1 MSLPGNVRFSNFSQ
15 SRETVRRKRLAVV
28 MEKVGMIG
36 KENSTL
42 EVVTKKDLEV
52 EKQDK
57 DMEKEEEK
65 QAKEVINKEKDKED
79 EEGKSKEV
87 RKNVKEPA
95 VIEAKDNDDGGSE
108 KKVEEAKEPDVVEE
122 VKEQDVVDYD
132 FLKLRIC
139 HKMHGGG
146 KLVSAASS
154 DSARILIFG
163 QKI

>member
-1 MSLPGNVRFSNFSQ
+1 M
-15 SRETVRRKRLAVV
+15 AVV

-36 KENSTL
+36 KENSTS

-65 QAKEVINKEKDKED
+65 QAKEVMKMEKKKVE

-87 RKNVKEPA
+87 SKNVKEPA
-95 VIEAKDNDDGGSE
+95 VIEAKDNDGVVRADFRE
-108 KKVEEAKEPDVVEE
+108 KKVEEAKEPDMV
-122 VKEQDVVDYD
+122 EQDVVDYD

-146 KLVSAASS
+146 KLVSAAIS
-154 DSARILIFG
+154 DSHLISF
-163 QKI
+163 IN

>member
-1 MSLPGNVRFSNFSQ
+1 M
-15 SRETVRRKRLAVV
+15 AVV
-28 MEKVGMIG
+28 MEKVGMLG
-36 KENSTL
+36 KDNSTS

-65 QAKEVINKEKDKED
+65 QAKEVINMEKDKDD

-95 VIEAKDNDDGGSE
+95 VIEAKDNDDGVRADLKE
-108 KKVEEAKEPDVVEE
+108 KKVEEAKEFDVVEE

>member
-1 MSLPGNVRFSNFSQ
+1 ML
-15 SRETVRRKRLAVV
+15 
-28 MEKVGMIG
+28 G
-36 KENSTL
+36 KDNSTS

-65 QAKEVINKEKDKED
+65 QAKEVINMEKD

-87 RKNVKEPA
+87 RNNVKEPA
-95 VIEAKDNDDGGSE
+95 VIEEKDNDDGVRADLKE
-108 KKVEEAKEPDVVEE
+108 KKVEEAKEPDVVKEA
-122 VKEQDVVDYD
+122 KEQDVVDYD

>member
-1 MSLPGNVRFSNFSQ
+1 M
-15 SRETVRRKRLAVV
+15 AVV

-36 KENSTL
+36 KENSTS

-57 DMEKEEEK
+57 DMEKDEEK
-65 QAKEVINKEKDKED
+65 QAKEVINMEKHKVD
-79 EEGKSKEV
+79 EEGKSKEA

-95 VIEAKDNDDGGSE
+95 VIEAKDNDGGVGADFRE
-108 KKVEEAKEPDVVEE
+108 KNIEESKEPDMVEEA
-122 VKEQDVVDYD
+122 KEQDVVDYD

-146 KLVSAASS
+146 KLVCASS
-154 DSARILIFG
+154 AGLEAPYHSA
-163 QKI
+163 

>member
-1 MSLPGNVRFSNFSQ
+1 ML
-15 SRETVRRKRLAVV
+15 
-28 MEKVGMIG
+28 G
-36 KENSTL
+36 KDNSTS

-65 QAKEVINKEKDKED
+65 QAKEVINMEKDKDD

-95 VIEAKDNDDGGSE
+95 VIEAKDNDDGVRADLKE

>member
-1 MSLPGNVRFSNFSQ
+1 M
-15 SRETVRRKRLAVV
+15 AVV
-28 MEKVGMIG
+28 MEKVGMLG
-36 KENSTL
+36 KDNSTS

-65 QAKEVINKEKDKED
+65 QAKEVINMEKDKED

-95 VIEAKDNDDGGSE
+95 VIEAKDNDDGVRADLKE
-108 KKVEEAKEPDVVEE
+108 KKVEGAKEPDVVEE
-122 VKEQDVVDYD
+122 AKEQDVVDYD

>member
-1 MSLPGNVRFSNFSQ
+1 
-15 SRETVRRKRLAVV
+15 
-28 MEKVGMIG
+28 MIG
-36 KENSTL
+36 KENSTS

-65 QAKEVINKEKDKED
+65 QAKEVINMEKDKDD
-79 EEGKSKEV
+79 EEGKSKEG

-95 VIEAKDNDDGGSE
+95 VIKAKDNDGGVRADLKE
-108 KKVEEAKEPDVVEE
+108 KKEEEAKEPDVVEE

>member
-1 MSLPGNVRFSNFSQ
+1 
-15 SRETVRRKRLAVV
+15 

-36 KENSTL
+36 EENSTSK
-42 EVVTKKDLEV
+42 VVTKKDLEV

-57 DMEKEEEK
+57 DTEKEEEK
-65 QAKEVINKEKDKED
+65 QAKEVINMEKDNAD
-79 EEGKSKEV
+79 EEGKSKGV

-95 VIEAKDNDDGGSE
+95 LIEAKGNDDRVKADLKE
-108 KKVEEAKEPDVVEE
+108 KKVEEAKEPVLVEE

-146 KLVSAASS
+146 KLVSAAIS
-154 DSARILIFG
+154 DSHLISC
-163 QKI
+163 INYL

>member
-1 MSLPGNVRFSNFSQ
+1 M
-15 SRETVRRKRLAVV
+15 AVV
-28 MEKVGMIG
+28 MEKVGMLG
-36 KENSTL
+36 KENFTS

-65 QAKEVINKEKDKED
+65 QAKEVINMEKDKED

-95 VIEAKDNDDGGSE
+95 VIEAKDNDDGVRADLTE

>member
-1 MSLPGNVRFSNFSQ
+1 
-15 SRETVRRKRLAVV
+15 

-36 KENSTL
+36 KENSTS

-65 QAKEVINKEKDKED
+65 QAKEVINTEKDKED

-95 VIEAKDNDDGGSE
+95 VIEAKDNDDGVRADLKE

-122 VKEQDVVDYD
+122 AKEQDVVDYD

>member
-1 MSLPGNVRFSNFSQ
+1 
-15 SRETVRRKRLAVV
+15 
-28 MEKVGMIG
+28 MIG
-36 KENSTL
+36 KENSTSK
-42 EVVTKKDLEV
+42 VVTKKDLEV
-52 EKQDK
+52 DKQYK

-65 QAKEVINKEKDKED
+65 QAKEVINMEKDKDD

-87 RKNVKEPA
+87 RNNVKEPA
-95 VIEAKDNDDGGSE
+95 VIEAKDNDDGVRADLKE

>member
-1 MSLPGNVRFSNFSQ
+1 M
-15 SRETVRRKRLAVV
+15 AVV

-36 KENSTL
+36 KENSTSK
-42 EVVTKKDLEV
+42 VVTKKDLEV

-65 QAKEVINKEKDKED
+65 QAKEVINMEKDKED

-95 VIEAKDNDDGGSE
+95 VIEAKDNDDGVRADLKE

>member
-1 MSLPGNVRFSNFSQ
+1 M
-15 SRETVRRKRLAVV
+15 AVV

-36 KENSTL
+36 KENSTSK
-42 EVVTKKDLEV
+42 VVTKKDLEV

-65 QAKEVINKEKDKED
+65 QAKEVINMEKDKED

-95 VIEAKDNDDGGSE
+95 VIEAKDNDDGVRADLKE
-108 KKVEEAKEPDVVEE
+108 KKVEEAKEPDMVEE

>member
-1 MSLPGNVRFSNFSQ
+1 M
-15 SRETVRRKRLAVV
+15 AVV

-36 KENSTL
+36 RENSTS
-42 EVVTKKDLEV
+42 EVVTTKDLEV

-65 QAKEVINKEKDKED
+65 QAKEVMNMEKDKVGA
-79 EEGKSKEV
+79 EGKSKEV

-95 VIEAKDNDDGGSE
+95 VIEAKDNDGGVKTDLME
-108 KKVEEAKEPDVVEE
+108 KKVEEAKEPDMVDEA
-122 VKEQDVVDYD
+122 KEQDVVDYD

-146 KLVSAASS
+146 KLVSASS
-154 DSARILIFG
+154 AGLEAPYHSA
-163 QKI
+163 